1 MYCTQGYYYVLL
13 SSLSPVHVV
22 EKTLIDYYFF
32 LHILFEHAL
41 L

>member
-1 MYCTQGYYYVLL
+1 MYYLVVCLL
-13 SSLSPVHVV
+13 YMLLR
-22 EKTLIDYYFF
+22 KTLIDYYFF